1 MLIFLHVELK
11 TKANNNEELKRNQ
24 LQTAQKQSNVAVTAH
39 IKIKCCSNSTL
50 KSDVKS

>member
-11 TKANNNEELKRNQ
+11 TTANNNEELKRNQ
-24 LQTAQKQSNVAVTAH
+24 LQIVQKHSNVAVTAH
-39 IKIKCCSNSTL
+39 FKMI